1 VEGSVTDV
9 EEPEMV
15 TVRLPKAHWNQIV
28 SDIEDMLGTGDHS
41 EIEILS
47 QIEVEED

>member
-1 VEGSVTDV
+1 MSNV
-9 EEPEMV
+9 EEAEQMV
-15 TVRLPKAHWNQIV
+15 TVRLPKSHWNQIV
-28 SDIEDMLGTGDHS
+28 SDIEDMCGTGDHS